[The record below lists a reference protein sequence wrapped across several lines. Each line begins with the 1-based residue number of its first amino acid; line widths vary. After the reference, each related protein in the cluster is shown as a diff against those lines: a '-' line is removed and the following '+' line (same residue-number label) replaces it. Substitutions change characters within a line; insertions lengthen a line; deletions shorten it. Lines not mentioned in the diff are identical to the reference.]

1 MTIARE
7 WTFDRFSCASS
18 FPLHRL
24 RNTGEGGYTVYSN
37 ALFVCKYS
45 SIKVVFFGASLV
57 KSATEQLHRHISIH
71 LLTKYLQLCNLEEM
85 DHWDHKQFHI
95 AA

>member
-7 WTFDRFSCASS
+7 SGHLIGSVAPVVSHCIDS
-18 FPLHRL
+18 
-24 RNTGEGGYTVYSN
+24 EIQEKEDIYSN